1 MALRDIKK
9 KLIKLEKDAG
19 VEKIKLILKDG
30 SAAEFRASE
39 IGEILLDSLRIMRA
53 KAYGDD
59 LPSDCEESLKR
70 MKQFADIS
78 DEELERHPGYR
89 WTAGLASQCLDTK
102 KFTEEEIMELEKSCA
117 GPYFEA
123 MKNWLLL
130 LRVARSVDPPIS
142 FTSKMKVLT
151 RSPGRCLSG

>member
-1 MALRDIKK
+1 MITKDGKRGVIVAIRDVEK
-9 KLIKLEKDAG
+9 KLIKLEQDAG

-30 SAAEFRASE
+30 SVAEFRASE

-89 WTAGLASQCLDTK
+89 WTAGLTSQCLDMK
-102 KFTEEEIMELEKSCA
+102 KFSEEEIMELEKSCA
-117 GPYFEA
+117 GQYYEA
-123 MKNWLLL
+123 MKNNGKLM
-130 LRVARSVDPPIS
+130 LRPGKRPSVANR
-142 FTSKMKVLT
+142 
-151 RSPGRCLSG
+151 